1 MRRTETSTAMVASA
15 FILDQLRLETMSAR
29 FAEDGVVWTPPLLSS
44 DEVADVRS
52 NIGRYIKRFGSTL
65 PDTLI
70 RFEQDGVS
78 IRSLYFMDDLDDYF
92 HAFGESQRFKELVSK
107 IVGYQPQLFCVE
119 TFNKEPRVG
128 SATPPHQ
135 DSAFLPGHPEEIVSL
150 WLALDRASNT
160 NGAVRYWRASHRNGL
175 LPHVQHPYGLQADP
189 SVVDFEADLLVRV
202 TEPGA
207 AAMHCGLVLHDS
219 PANTTQHPRLAINC
233 MYSGAAG
240 PTARAR
246 RAG

>member
-1 MRRTETSTAMVASA
+1 
-15 FILDQLRLETMSAR
+15 MSAR

-44 DEVADVRS
+44 DEAADVRS
-52 NIGRYIKRFGSTL
+52 NIGRYISRFVSTL
-65 PDTLI
+65 PDRLI

-92 HAFGESQRFKELVSK
+92 HDFGNAQRFKELVSK
-107 IVGYQPQLFCVE
+107 VAGYEVQLFCVE

-135 DSAFLPGHPEEIVSL
+135 DSAFLVGHPEEIVSR
-150 WLALDRASNT
+150 WLALDRASNA
-160 NGAVRYWRASHRNGL
+160 NGAVRYWRGSHRNGL
-175 LPHVQHPYGLQADP
+175 LPHIDHHYGLQADP
-189 SVVDFEADLLVRV
+189 SFVDYEADLLVRI

-207 AAMHCGLVLHDS
+207 AAMHCGLVLYDS

-233 MYSGAAG
+233 MYTCAAG
-240 PTARAR
+240 PCG
-246 RAG
+246 RAGRAG